1 MKTIEVIHLKLN
13 FTWRTIILA
22 TTINWHS
29 NKEIL
34 EWSWASDNEMIARP
48 HWTSCYL
55 IDGVLIDSGP
65 PGGVKEF
72 REFITSLGLENVM
85 MCVLTHSHEDH
96 VGGAHILQEEFK
108 IPIYASREAIPIIK
122 EGYTYPEYRQV
133 AWGTKILPVEAELA
147 PNPIYSRSANYCFDL
162 FPIPGHAPDQIS
174 LIEKEQQ
181 WAFVADGVIPK
192 YKRIFGTTS
201 SIQEDISQIYQ
212 SIQNLYEFTN
222 GMDNL
227 QIFLSGRGVVFGR
240 EYLLERM
247 QEIMN
252 LRMRAHELNE
262 QGSSVEDITQNIF
275 PGEDIFGILTNGELS
290 CQNLIKS
297 LLEWKL

>member
-1 MKTIEVIHLKLN
+1 
-13 FTWRTIILA
+13 
-22 TTINWHS
+22 
-29 NKEIL
+29 
-34 EWSWASDNEMIARP
+34 
-48 HWTSCYL
+48 
-55 IDGVLIDSGP
+55 
-65 PGGVKEF
+65 
-72 REFITSLGLENVM
+72 VM

-96 VGGAHILQEEFK
+96 VGGAHMLQEEFN
-108 IPIYASREAIPIIK
+108 IPIYASREAIPIIR

-133 AWGTKILPVEAELA
+133 AWGTEILPAEAEPA

-162 FPIPGHAPDQIS
+162 LPIPGHAPDQIS

-247 QEIMN
+247 HEIMN

-297 LLEWKL
+297 LLDWKL